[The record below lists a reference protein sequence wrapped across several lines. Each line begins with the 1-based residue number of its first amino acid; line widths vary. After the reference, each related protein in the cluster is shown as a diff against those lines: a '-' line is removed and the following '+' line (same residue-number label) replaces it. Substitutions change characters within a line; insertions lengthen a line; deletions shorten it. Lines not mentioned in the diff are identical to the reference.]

1 MLRAKAKWELGRSRV
16 TILDLGVLKVSS
28 HVILLTITY
37 KSSLTQKKL
46 YNKTDA
52 IFSMYGKTG
61 LTHDIFWILT

>member
-1 MLRAKAKWELGRSRV
+1 MLRALAKWELGRSHV

-28 HVILLTITY
+28 HVVLLTITY

-52 IFSMYGKTG
+52 IFSIYGKNG
-61 LTHDIFWILT
+61 IIP